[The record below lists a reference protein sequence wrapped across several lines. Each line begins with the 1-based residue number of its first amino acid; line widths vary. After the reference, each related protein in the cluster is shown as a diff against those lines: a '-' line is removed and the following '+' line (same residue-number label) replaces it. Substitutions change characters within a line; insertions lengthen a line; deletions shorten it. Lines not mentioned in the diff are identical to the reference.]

1 MGVIE
6 VDTRFSD
13 NGSYGI
19 YLCLKVVLWEPL
31 WALSIY
37 YIAARSLWDCIK
49 PRNRAQEATGAE
61 ASVSPSLT

>member
-1 MGVIE
+1 MGVFKG
-6 VDTRFSD
+6 DTRSLD

-19 YLCLKVVLWEPL
+19 YLCLKVVLWEPF
-31 WALSIY
+31 WALSLY
-37 YIAARSLWDCIK
+37 YIATWSLWDCIK